1 RSRRPFGQMR
11 TGEAHRVAQLC
22 DIAET
27 GVLGR
32 PEEVP
37 LMQMHVVENLVV
49 VVDRGGRDADAIHLF
64 DNFGDGVIAQ
74 SVLAAGVERVAL
86 RAAQGGCGMFRLV
99 LERGELEGR
108 AEPGPGRRRVR
119 ADGDVAVTNFY
130 GLLRSLCLM
139 RGPGRAAH
147 SS

>member
-1 RSRRPFGQMR
+1 MR

-74 SVLAAGVERVAL
+74 SVSMTAMSASRFANRRAGSAYFGWFSRSARSKAEQNRVQVAGVFAP
-86 RAAQGGCGMFRLV
+86 M
-99 LERGELEGR
+99 
-108 AEPGPGRRRVR
+108 
-119 ADGDVAVTNFY
+119 VT
-130 GLLRSLCLM
+130 
-139 RGPGRAAH
+139 
-147 SS
+147 

>member
-1 RSRRPFGQMR
+1 MR
-11 TGEAHRVAQLC
+11 TGEAHRVPQPC
-22 DIAET
+22 DMVVT
-27 GVLGR
+27 GEMAR

-74 SVLAAGVERVAL
+74 SVLDDGDERFPV
-86 RAAQGGCGMFRLV
+86 REPQGGFGIFRMV
-99 LERGELEGR
+99 LEIGEVEGR
-108 AEPGPGRRRVR
+108 AEPGPGRRSVR

-130 GLLRSLCLM
+130 GLVRSLCLM
-139 RGPGRAAH
+139 RGTGRAAH